1 MDDLIEE
8 AGGVTEVRPESR
20 ATDPRFLGCWR
31 ISEMEL
37 WAADFIDLDVPGH
50 FTFAD
55 ERGGE
60 FQFGMVVGWMDCRY
74 DKERARVEFSW
85 EGGDDADD
93 ARGRGWAELDGGQ
106 LRGRIFIHR
115 GDDSGFVATK
125 QAANPAPKPRV
136 RRRPR
141 P

>member
-1 MDDLIEE
+1 MTRKRDE
-8 AGGVTEVRPESR
+8 GGVTEVSPDRRS
-20 ATDPRFLGCWR
+20 TDPRFLGYWR
-31 ISEMEL
+31 ISAMDL

-55 ERGGE
+55 EQGGE
-60 FQFGMVVGWMDCRY
+60 FQFGMVRGWMDCRY
-74 DKERARVEFSW
+74 DTERTRVEFSW
-85 EGGDDADD
+85 EGADDTDD
-93 ARGRGWAELDGGQ
+93 ARGRGWAELDGDQ

-125 QAANPAPKPRV
+125 HPVASAPRPRA

>member
-1 MDDLIEE
+1 MD
-8 AGGVTEVRPESR
+8 
-20 ATDPRFLGCWR
+20 
-31 ISEMEL
+31 L
-37 WAADFIDLDVPGH
+37 WAEDFIDLDVPGH

-55 ERGGE
+55 DQGGE
-60 FQFGMVVGWMDCRY
+60 FQCGMVVGWMDCRY

-85 EGGDDADD
+85 EGADEADD
-93 ARGRGWAELDGGQ
+93 ARGREWAELDGRQ

-115 GDDSGFVATK
+115 GDDSGFVAIK

>member
-1 MDDLIEE
+1 MTRKRDE
-8 AGGVTEVRPESR
+8 GGVTEVRPESR
-20 ATDPRFLGCWR
+20 PTDSRFLGRWR

-55 ERGGE
+55 QQGGS
-60 FQFGMVVGWMDCRY
+60 FQFGMVVGWIDCRY

-85 EGGDDADD
+85 EGADDADD
-93 ARGRGWAELDGGQ
+93 ACGRGWAEIDGDK
-106 LRGRIFIHR
+106 LRGRIFIHNA
-115 GDDSGFVATK
+115 DDSGFAATK
-125 QAANPAPKPRV
+125 QAENPAPKPRV
-136 RRRPR
+136 RRRQR

>member
-1 MDDLIEE
+1 
-8 AGGVTEVRPESR
+8 
-20 ATDPRFLGCWR
+20 
-31 ISEMEL
+31 MEL

-50 FTFAD
+50 FTFAN
-55 ERGGE
+55 EQGGE

-85 EGGDDADD
+85 EGADDADD

>member
-1 MDDLIEE
+1 
-8 AGGVTEVRPESR
+8 
-20 ATDPRFLGCWR
+20 
-31 ISEMEL
+31 MEL

-55 ERGGE
+55 EQCGG

-74 DKERARVEFSW
+74 DKARARVEFSW
-85 EGGDDADD
+85 EGADDADD
-93 ARGRGWAELDGGQ
+93 ARGRGWAELDGDQ
-106 LRGRIFIHR
+106 LRGRIFIHM

-125 QAANPAPKPRV
+125 QAANPVPKPRA
-136 RRRPR
+136 RRRPK

>member
-1 MDDLIEE
+1 
-8 AGGVTEVRPESR
+8 
-20 ATDPRFLGCWR
+20 
-31 ISEMEL
+31 MEL

-55 ERGGE
+55 EQGGE

-74 DKERARVEFSW
+74 HMERGRVEFSW
-85 EGGDDADD
+85 EGTDDADD
-93 ARGRGWAELDGGQ
+93 ASGRGWAELDGDQ
-106 LRGRIFIHR
+106 LRGRIFIHM
-115 GDDSGFVATK
+115 GDDSGFVAVK
-125 QAANPAPKPRV
+125 QAADAALRSRV